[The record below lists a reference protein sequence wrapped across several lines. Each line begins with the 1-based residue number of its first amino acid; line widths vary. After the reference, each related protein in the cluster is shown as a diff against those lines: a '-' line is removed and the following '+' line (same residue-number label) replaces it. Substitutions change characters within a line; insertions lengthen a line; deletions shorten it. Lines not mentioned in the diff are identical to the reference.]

1 MSFLATLKG
10 IMRVPTLKIKALWCI
25 KTLEY
30 IITLPTT
37 QCTIYYIIH
46 YTVYNILHYPLHSVQ
61 SQKTRILQNLCCGKL
76 KSHIMRIVTFKHTQA
91 FVRL

>member
-46 YTVYNILHYPLHSVQ
+46 YTVYNPKKPESF
-61 SQKTRILQNLCCGKL
+61 KTYVVENSNL
-76 KSHIMRIVTFKHTQA
+76 T
-91 FVRL
+91 